1 MRVKRRKPSSKSKY
15 NKNIKRIQKVVKQNP
30 LFIVTLSGLVLV
42 FWLLVA
48 SNMPVHQIDH
58 KGLRLLNK
66 YELPIYLVESG
77 NCMQPYDVGDGVI
90 TFGPGITY
98 QDSQSGFDD
107 INQIVGSNYSFDNS
121 CVKIRDLKRVQ
132 KQKMTYY
139 EQVVDNLQ
147 VSCNLKFSQDEFNGL
162 VLLSYNS
169 PSIFNQSVFANA
181 LCSSSISY
189 DTYVETANSYYMS
202 LSGYDT
208 SFGSGWY
215 NRIVDSAEVYFFG
228 DYKYQNNVGE

>member
-1 MRVKRRKPSSKSKY
+1 MKSSKRNSKSKY
-15 NKNIKRIQKVVKQNP
+15 STLLKKIGKLTKQNL
-30 LFIVTLSGLVLV
+30 LFVVTLTGLLLT

-48 SNMPVHQIDH
+48 ANMPVHQIDH
-58 KGLRLLNK
+58 KGLKLLNK
-66 YELPIYLVESG
+66 YEFPQYLVESG

-107 INQIVGSNYSFDNS
+107 INQIVNGNYSFDNS
-121 CVKIRDLKRVQ
+121 CVKVRDLKRVQ
-132 KQKMTYY
+132 KQKMAYY

-147 VSCNLKFSQDEFNGL
+147 IACDLKLSQDQFNGL

-169 PSIFNQSVFANA
+169 PSIFNQSAFADA
-181 LCSSSISY
+181 LCSSNISY
-189 DTYVETANSYYMS
+189 DTYVQTANSYYMS

-228 DYKYQNNVGE
+228 DYKYQNNVGD